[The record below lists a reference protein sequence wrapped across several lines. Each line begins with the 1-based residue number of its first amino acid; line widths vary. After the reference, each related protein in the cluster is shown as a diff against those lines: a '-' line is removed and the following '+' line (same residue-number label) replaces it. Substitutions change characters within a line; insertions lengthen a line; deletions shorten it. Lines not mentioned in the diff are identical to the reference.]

1 MLQFQL
7 LTIVAFFDKQEFA
20 TKNPR
25 GGGDAKYSLLGT
37 WPVVFHG
44 GDFYYDKDTK
54 FDFKVVLKIIP
65 SHPCL
70 SRLLSH
76 G

>member
-25 GGGDAKYSLLGT
+25 GGGDAKYSLLGM
-37 WPVVFHG
+37 
-44 GDFYYDKDTK
+44 
-54 FDFKVVLKIIP
+54 
-65 SHPCL
+65 
-70 SRLLSH
+70 
-76 G
+76 